1 MMILDMLIV
10 SYFINPTIKRMN
22 ILSLKEDV
30 FVTFKQYFNYHYYI
44 NKLVS
49 KLVLLTMLMTFI
61 VSNFLNFNIK
71 IGYFLS
77 LKLDS
82 CVISFPR

>member
-10 SYFINPTIKRMN
+10 SYFINLTIKRMN